1 MRRLSAGLLMFRRG
15 KFGVEVFLV
24 HPGGP
29 LWRKKK
35 FGGWSIPKGEV
46 LAGED
51 DLKAARGEF
60 EEETG

>member
-29 LWRKKK
+29 LWRKKGRLVNSEGRSARW
-35 FGGWSIPKGEV
+35 GGRFDG
-46 LAGED
+46 GT
-51 DLKAARGEF
+51 ARHSKKRRG
-60 EEETG
+60 